1 MERIIAA
8 RIGDVIETKLTPQQS
23 GFRPGHSTLDQLL
36 HLRAALTRPTLDS
49 RTGAVFVDYAKAFDT
64 VDHDRIVSAMQEMEL
79 PPHIIRWSASF
90 LKGRQ
95 AKVRVNSKSS
105 PLVLFHRGVPQ
116 GTVLGPL
123 MFIIVM
129 NTLSK
134 RLSQVPLLFHGFF
147 ADDLTLA
154 V

>member
-8 RIGDVIETKLTPQQS
+8 RIRDVTETKLTPQQS
-23 GFRPGHSTLDQLL
+23 GFRPVHSTLDQLL
-36 HLRAALTRPTLDS
+36 HLRAALTRPTPDS
-49 RTGAVFVDYAKAFDT
+49 RTGAVFVYYAKAFDT
-64 VDHDRIVSAMQEMEL
+64 VDHDRIVSAMREMEL

-90 LKGRQ
+90 LKGHQ
-95 AKVRVNSKSS
+95 AKIRVNSKSS
-105 PLVLFHRGVPQ
+105 PLMLFHCGVPQ

-134 RLSQVPLLFHGFF
+134 RLSQVPLLFHGFSPMISH
-147 ADDLTLA
+147 
-154 V
+154 